1 MATVSQKMLT
11 QTLRELE
18 RDRLVT
24 RQVGIRPIRR
34 PSPGSDDPTDIA
46 RECRGNVNQLQVP
59 RIF

>member
-24 RQVGIRPIRR
+24 GQVGIRPTRR
-34 PSPGSDDPTDIA
+34 PSPGSDDPTDIT
-46 RECRGNVNQLQVP
+46 RECRGNVNQ
-59 RIF
+59 IAGAADF